1 VYIGTSHARFVVID
15 GQGLVQ
21 RADDET
27 RRRRP
32 AGGAARGPVSSRN
45 STADRAIDL
54 LMLFNDNRRVVTAM
68 EVANDLGTSRS
79 TTYRYLQSLKTYGLL
94 EDDPNGFRLGPTIL
108 ELARLAR
115 KGFGLSEIALPIMRD
130 LVTTTNETVL
140 LTRRHYDRVVTLE
153 REEPARTTIRLSY
166 ERGQVLPIHAGAS
179 AKVLIAFADE
189 AEIDRILATAPLQRF
204 TSKTVT
210 DPARLRVELDEI
222 RALGFARSYG
232 ELDEGVVGI
241 GAPIFQG
248 GEVVAGLS
256 VAAVQFRSTKA
267 DISRMTDLVCR
278 SAQEISDRI
287 AHID

>member
-1 VYIGTSHARFVVID
+1 MYIGTSNAKFVVID
-15 GQGLVQ
+15 GQA
-21 RADDET
+21 RIPPADNAT
-27 RRRRP
+27 HRSR
-32 AGGAARGPVSSRN
+32 AARRPVSSRN
-45 STADRAIDL
+45 TTADRAIDL
-54 LMLFNDNRRVVTAM
+54 LLLFNDNRRVVTAA

-79 TTYRYLQSLKTYGLL
+79 ATYRYLQSLKTYGLL

-115 KGFGLSEIALPIMRD
+115 KGFGLSEIALPIMREM
-130 LVTTTNETVL
+130 VAATNETVL

-189 AEIDRILATAPLQRF
+189 AEIDRILAAAPLRRF

-241 GAPIFQG
+241 GAPIFQRG
-248 GEVVAGLS
+248 DVVAGLS

-278 SAQEISDRI
+278 SAQEISNRI
-287 AHID
+287 ARVD

>member
-1 VYIGTSHARFVVID
+1 MYIGTRYARFAGID
-15 GQGLVQ
+15 GQ
-21 RADDET
+21 A
-27 RRRRP
+27 P
-32 AGGAARGPVSSRN
+32 AGGAARRPASSRN

-54 LMLFNDNRRVVTAM
+54 LLLFSDSRRVVTAA

-79 TTYRYLQSLKTYGLL
+79 ATYRYLQSLKTYGLL
-94 EDDPNGFRLGPTIL
+94 EDDPDGFRLGPTIL

-115 KGFGLSEIALPIMRD
+115 KGFGLSEIALPVMRD

-140 LTRRHYDRVVTLE
+140 LTRRHHDRVVTLE
-153 REEPARTTIRLSY
+153 REEPAGTTIRLSY

-189 AEIDRILATAPLQRF
+189 AEVDRILAAGPLERF

-210 DPARLRVELDEI
+210 DPARLRLELDRI
-222 RALGFARSYG
+222 RAAGFARSYG

-241 GAPIFQG
+241 GAPIFQAG
-248 GEVVAGLS
+248 NVVAGLS

-278 SAQEISDRI
+278 SAKEISDRLTRI
-287 AHID
+287 E

>member
-1 VYIGTSHARFVVID
+1 VYIGTSNARFVAID
-15 GQGLVQ
+15 GQAIKPPAGNG
-21 RADDET
+21 T
-27 RRRRP
+27 RRGSRAERP
-32 AGGAARGPVSSRN
+32 ASSRN
-45 STADRAIDL
+45 TTADRAIDML
-54 LMLFNDNRRVVTAM
+54 LLFNDNRRVITAA
-68 EVANDLGTSRS
+68 EVVNALGTSRS
-79 TTYRYLQSLKTYGLL
+79 ATYRYLQSLKTYGLL
-94 EDDPNGFRLGPTIL
+94 EDDRNGFRLGPTIL

-115 KGFGLSEIALPIMRD
+115 KGFGLSEIALPIMRE
-130 LVTTTNETVL
+130 LVAATNETVL
-140 LTRRHYDRVVTLE
+140 LTRRHYDRVVTVE

-189 AEIDRILATAPLQRF
+189 AEIDEILAAAPLQRF

-210 DPARLRVELDEI
+210 DPARLRVQLDKI
-222 RALGFARSYG
+222 RAAGFARSYG

-256 VAAVQFRSTKA
+256 VAAVRFRSTKA

>member
-1 VYIGTSHARFVVID
+1 MD
-15 GQGLVQ
+15 GQALA
-21 RADDET
+21 RDAA
-27 RRRRP
+27 RRP
-32 AGGAARGPVSSRN
+32 ASSRN

-54 LMLFNDNRRVVTAM
+54 LLLFSDSRRVVTAA

-79 TTYRYLQSLKTYGLL
+79 ATYRYLQSLKTYGLL

-115 KGFGLSEIALPIMRD
+115 RGFGLSEIALPVMRD

-140 LTRRHYDRVVTLE
+140 LTRRHHDRVVTLE
-153 REEPARTTIRLSY
+153 REEPAGTTIRLSY

-179 AKVLIAFADE
+179 AKVLIAFADD
-189 AEIDRILATAPLQRF
+189 AEVDRILAAAPLQRF

-210 DPARLRVELDEI
+210 DPARLRTELNEI
-222 RALGFARSYG
+222 RSLGFARSYG

-241 GAPIFQG
+241 GAPIFQRG
-248 GEVVAGLS
+248 SVVAGLS

-267 DISRMTDLVCR
+267 DVARMTDLVCR
-278 SAQEISDRI
+278 SAQEISDRLTRT
-287 AHID
+287 D